1 MGIPF
6 MRISQMQFTSEI
18 ASPSA
23 TIPMGKLAY
32 LSERARNNLYA
43 FVIKKFREKEKLG
56 FTKAQL
62 ARRIGYDSARVNKLL
77 AAPGNWTLDT
87 VSDLLVG
94 IAAEELIPCSASILG
109 RPHRNYS
116 GQDWIEDDQD
126 NNINTKA
133 WTSSNKIDFEQVST
147 T

>member
-1 MGIPF
+1 
-6 MRISQMQFTSEI
+6 MQFTSEI

-23 TIPMGKLAY
+23 TIPLGKLAY
-32 LSERARNNLYA
+32 LSERARNNIYA
-43 FVIKKFREKEKLG
+43 FVVKKFREKERLG

-94 IAAEELIPCSASILG
+94 IAAEELIPYSSSILW
-109 RPHRNYS
+109 RPHRNYF
-116 GQDWIEDDQD
+116 GQDWLDEQD
-126 NNINTKA
+126 NDIDTKA
-133 WTSSNKIDFEQVST
+133 GTSNKIEFEQVT
-147 T
+147 IT

>member
-1 MGIPF
+1 MP
-6 MRISQMQFTSEI
+6 ISQTQFASEI
-18 ASPSA
+18 ASQSA
-23 TIPMGKLAY
+23 TIPLGKLAY

-43 FVIKKFREKEKLG
+43 FVVKKFREKERLG

-62 ARRIGYDSARVNKLL
+62 ARRIGYDSARINKLL

-109 RPHRNYS
+109 RPNRNYF
-116 GQDWIEDDQD
+116 GQDLLDGPDD
-126 NNINTKA
+126 NINAAA
-133 WTSSNKIDFEQVST
+133 WTSNKIDFKQVT
-147 T
+147 IT